1 MSDIGEDSLPESFLK
16 TRSGKQFESTSGPWV
31 GNEITKG
38 LGKGEAFVIAA
49 TLDSFGDVSL
59 PRGEIGLSLSLKH
72 LDSRRRF
79 LAGRR
84 LIRGVIAPWFGVKP
98 DQVPLSLG
106 SVGKPYLACPAYAV
120 GVESGNPT
128 PHLGLAHSGEIVMAV
143 FSGVECGID
152 VERQRPLDAL
162 GLAER
167 FFSREESLF
176 LATLDKGALEEIFF
190 RFWTMREA
198 AIKADGR
205 GMGALLSS
213 TRIPLESQ
221 SDHQSGLEGLSDR
234 CIAVS
239 IGETIWQTHPWRMR
253 GGYHASVA
261 FAEMPRAIHWHDLR

>member
-1 MSDIGEDSLPESFLK
+1 MSDLGEDSLPKGFLK
-16 TRSGKQFESTSGPWV
+16 TRSGKQFESTSGLWI
-31 GNEITKG
+31 GDEITKG

-49 TLDSFGDVSL
+49 TPDSFGDVPL
-59 PRGEIGLSLSLKH
+59 PRSEIDLSLSLKH
-72 LDSRRRF
+72 IDSRRRF

-98 DQVPLSLG
+98 DEVPIALG
-106 SVGKPYLACPAYAV
+106 SAGKPYLACLAHAV

-152 VERQRPLDAL
+152 VEHQRPLDAL
-162 GLAER
+162 GLADR
-167 FFSREESLF
+167 FFSHEESLF
-176 LATLDKGALEEIFF
+176 LATLDKETLEEIFF

-205 GMGALLSS
+205 GMGSLLSS
-213 TRIPLESQ
+213 TRIPVESQ
-221 SDHQSGLEGLSDR
+221 PDPQIGFEGVSDR
-234 CIAVS
+234 CTPVS
-239 IGETIWQTHPWRMR
+239 IGETIWQTISWTMC